1 MASLGPKTILTDPV
15 LSGRICSAVSV
26 KDVLG
31 FFFFPRMFESR
42 ELVGQ
47 SYPNMMT
54 T

>member
-15 LSGRICSAVSV
+15 VSGRICSAVSV

-31 FFFFPRMFESR
+31 FFFPRMFESR